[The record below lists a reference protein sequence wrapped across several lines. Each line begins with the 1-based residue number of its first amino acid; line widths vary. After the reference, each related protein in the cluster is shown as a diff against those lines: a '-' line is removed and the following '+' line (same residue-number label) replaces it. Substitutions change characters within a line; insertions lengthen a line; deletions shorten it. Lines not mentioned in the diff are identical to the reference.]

1 MGLNMKEV
9 RILVADGEAETR
21 NLIQVHAAAEGYT
34 CDEAADGIS
43 AIKLFRRNDYDIIII
58 DTHLSELDVWNVCR
72 QIRKSSETPI
82 IVLSKNCSEEDKLW
96 LFDIGVDDFILK
108 PLSYKELMARIRVI
122 LRHRA
127 ARGECVPHR
136 IVFGGLCIDLF
147 SRAVYVDGEAVELTP
162 KEYSLLLF
170 LAQNPNKAM
179 SRNMILNEV
188 WGEDFFGTDRTVDTH
203 IKTLRE
209 NIRPYHEFIA
219 TVWGF
224 GYIFR
229 A

>member
-1 MGLNMKEV
+1 MNDV
-9 RILVADGEAETR
+9 RILVADAEAEVRT
-21 NLIQVHAAAEGYT
+21 LVKTHTAFEGYA
-34 CDEAADGIS
+34 CDEAADGIA
-43 AIKLFRRNDYDIIII
+43 AIKLFRRNEYKAIII
-58 DTHLSELDVWNVCR
+58 DSHLSELDAFNVCR
-72 QIRKSSETPI
+72 QIRKNSDLPI
-82 IVLSKNCSEEDKLW
+82 LIVSRQCSEEDRLL
-96 LFDIGVDDFILK
+96 LFDIGVDDIISK
-108 PLSYKELMARIRVI
+108 PFSYKELVARIRVL
-122 LRHRA
+122 LRHHTPKNEFTQR
-127 ARGECVPHR
+127 R

-147 SRAVYVDGEAVELTP
+147 SRVVYIDGETVDLTP

-179 SRNMILNEV
+179 SRDTILNQV

-209 NIRPYHEFIA
+209 NIKPYHEYVA

-229 A
+229 V